1 MKITAYEVR
10 PDEKDYLLAAA
21 QQEQIEITLVQGPM
35 TQDNIDRAEGADGIT
50 ILGDTKMD
58 AALIEETAKRRIR
71 VVATRTIGYDHI
83 DLNAAKSNGVHV
95 CNGYYD
101 PDGVAEYTVMLI
113 LMSLRNYK
121 QALFR
126 GNANDYSLGGLIG
139 RELRNL
145 TVGIIGTGKIGQKV
159 AQNLQGFGCRILAY
173 SRRQNADPALGI
185 EYCSLEE
192 LYAKS
197 DIISLHTPLSNQTRY
212 MIDKKAI
219 DQMKDGVVILNY
231 ARDLLVNDDDM
242 AEALK
247 CGKVKKYITDFPNA
261 KTSAMEGVIATPHLG
276 ASTEES
282 EDNCAVMAAD
292 ELKDYLE
299 NGNIKNSV
307 NYPAC
312 DMGICQVAGR
322 IGLLHAN
329 VPNMIGQITSILAA
343 EGINIANMTN
353 KSRDKYA
360 YTLLDLEDPAKAEA
374 VAHLEKINGMYKVR
388 VIKG

>member
-219 DQMKDGVVILNY
+219 DQMKDGVILINCARGELMRVDDIIEGIETRKIGSLGLDVIEHEEGIYHMDRRSDILANRNMAY
-231 ARDLLVNDDDM
+231 LRQFPNVTMTQHIAFYTEEAVKSM
-242 AEALK
+242 AESGIVNVVKCLK
-247 CGKVKKYITDFPNA
+247 KQDNPN
-261 KTSAMEGVIATPHLG
+261 L
-276 ASTEES
+276 
-282 EDNCAVMAAD
+282 
-292 ELKDYLE
+292 
-299 NGNIKNSV
+299 
-307 NYPAC
+307 
-312 DMGICQVAGR
+312 IC
-322 IGLLHAN
+322 
-329 VPNMIGQITSILAA
+329 
-343 EGINIANMTN
+343 
-353 KSRDKYA
+353 
-360 YTLLDLEDPAKAEA
+360 
-374 VAHLEKINGMYKVR
+374 
-388 VIKG
+388 

>member
-219 DQMKDGVVILNY
+219 DQMKDGVILINCARGELMRVDDIIEGIETRKIGALGLDVIEQEEGSYHMDRRSDILANRNMAY
-231 ARDLLVNDDDM
+231 LRQFPNVTMTQHIAFYTEEAVKSM
-242 AEALK
+242 AESGIVNVVKCLK
-247 CGKVKKYITDFPNA
+247 KQDNPN
-261 KTSAMEGVIATPHLG
+261 L
-276 ASTEES
+276 
-282 EDNCAVMAAD
+282 
-292 ELKDYLE
+292 
-299 NGNIKNSV
+299 
-307 NYPAC
+307 
-312 DMGICQVAGR
+312 IC
-322 IGLLHAN
+322 
-329 VPNMIGQITSILAA
+329 
-343 EGINIANMTN
+343 
-353 KSRDKYA
+353 
-360 YTLLDLEDPAKAEA
+360 
-374 VAHLEKINGMYKVR
+374 
-388 VIKG
+388 

>member
-219 DQMKDGVVILNY
+219 GQMKDGVILINCARGELMRVDGLGLDVIEHEEGIYHMDRRSDILANRNMAY
-231 ARDLLVNDDDM
+231 LRQFPNVTMTQHIAFYTEEAVKSM
-242 AEALK
+242 AESGIVNVVKCLK
-247 CGKVKKYITDFPNA
+247 KQDNPN
-261 KTSAMEGVIATPHLG
+261 L
-276 ASTEES
+276 
-282 EDNCAVMAAD
+282 
-292 ELKDYLE
+292 
-299 NGNIKNSV
+299 
-307 NYPAC
+307 
-312 DMGICQVAGR
+312 IC
-322 IGLLHAN
+322 
-329 VPNMIGQITSILAA
+329 
-343 EGINIANMTN
+343 
-353 KSRDKYA
+353 
-360 YTLLDLEDPAKAEA
+360 
-374 VAHLEKINGMYKVR
+374 
-388 VIKG
+388 

>member
-219 DQMKDGVVILNY
+219 DQMKDGVIL
-231 ARDLLVNDDDM
+231 
-242 AEALK
+242 
-247 CGKVKKYITDFPNA
+247 I
-261 KTSAMEGVIATPHLG
+261 
-276 ASTEES
+276 
-282 EDNCAVMAAD
+282 NCARG
-292 ELKDYLE
+292 ELMRVDDIIE
-299 NGNIKNSV
+299 
-307 NYPAC
+307 
-312 DMGICQVAGR
+312 GIETR
-322 IGLLHAN
+322 KIGALGLDVIEH
-329 VPNMIGQITSILAA
+329 A
-343 EGINIANMTN
+343 EGIYHMARRSDILANRNMAYLRQFPNVTMTQHIAF
-353 KSRDKYA
+353 
-360 YTLLDLEDPAKAEA
+360 YTEEA
-374 VAHLEKINGMYKVR
+374 VKSMAESGIVNVVKCLKKQDNPNLIC
-388 VIKG
+388 

>member
-145 TVGIIGTGKIGQKV
+145 TVGIIGTGKIARILIRILK
-159 AQNLQGFGCRILAY
+159 GFGMNILAY
-173 SRRQNADPALGI
+173 DLHPDQRFAEEAGI
-185 EYCSLEE
+185 TYTTLDD
-192 LYAKS
+192 LYARS
-197 DIISLHTPLSNQTRY
+197 DIISLHCPLTPETEHLINTDS
-212 MIDKKAI
+212 IGK
-219 DQMKDGVVILNY
+219 MKDGVMIINTGRGKLINTEMLIDGLKSKKVGAAGLDVYEEEGEYFYEDKSDRIIDDDTLARLLSFNNVILTSHQGFFTK
-231 ARDLLVNDDDM
+231 
-242 AEALK
+242 EAL
-247 CGKVKKYITDFPNA
+247 
-261 KTSAMEGVIATPHLG
+261 H
-276 ASTEES
+276 
-282 EDNCAVMAAD
+282 
-292 ELKDYLE
+292 
-299 NGNIKNSV
+299 
-307 NYPAC
+307 
-312 DMGICQVAGR
+312 
-322 IGLLHAN
+322 
-329 VPNMIGQITSILAA
+329 
-343 EGINIANMTN
+343 NIAEVTLHNIRDFLESKPLIN
-353 KSRDKYA
+353 RVSLQSR
-360 YTLLDLEDPAKAEA
+360 
-374 VAHLEKINGMYKVR
+374 
-388 VIKG
+388 

>member
-219 DQMKDGVVILNY
+219 DQMKDGVIL
-231 ARDLLVNDDDM
+231 
-242 AEALK
+242 
-247 CGKVKKYITDFPNA
+247 I
-261 KTSAMEGVIATPHLG
+261 
-276 ASTEES
+276 
-282 EDNCAVMAAD
+282 NCARG
-292 ELKDYLE
+292 ELMRMDD
-299 NGNIKNSV
+299 I
-307 NYPAC
+307 
-312 DMGICQVAGR
+312 I
-322 IGLLHAN
+322 
-329 VPNMIGQITSILAA
+329 
-343 EGINIANMTN
+343 EGIET
-353 KSRDKYA
+353 R
-360 YTLLDLEDPAKAEA
+360 
-374 VAHLEKINGMYKVR
+374 KIGAL
-388 VIKG
+388 

>member
-126 GNANDYSLGGLIG
+126 GNGKNRTEGGTESAGIRLQDSGIQQTSECRSG
-139 RELRNL
+139 ARN
-145 TVGIIGTGKIGQKV
+145 
-159 AQNLQGFGCRILAY
+159 RILF
-173 SRRQNADPALGI
+173 SGGTVR
-185 EYCSLEE
+185 EE
-192 LYAKS
+192 
-197 DIISLHTPLSNQTRY
+197 
-212 MIDKKAI
+212 
-219 DQMKDGVVILNY
+219 
-231 ARDLLVNDDDM
+231 
-242 AEALK
+242 
-247 CGKVKKYITDFPNA
+247 
-261 KTSAMEGVIATPHLG
+261 
-276 ASTEES
+276 
-282 EDNCAVMAAD
+282 
-292 ELKDYLE
+292 
-299 NGNIKNSV
+299 
-307 NYPAC
+307 
-312 DMGICQVAGR
+312 
-322 IGLLHAN
+322 
-329 VPNMIGQITSILAA
+329 
-343 EGINIANMTN
+343 
-353 KSRDKYA
+353 
-360 YTLLDLEDPAKAEA
+360 
-374 VAHLEKINGMYKVR
+374 
-388 VIKG
+388 

>member
-1 MKITAYEVR
+1 MKERIPMKITAYEVR

-35 TQDNIDRAEGADGIT
+35 TQD
-50 ILGDTKMD
+50 
-58 AALIEETAKRRIR
+58 KRRIR

-83 DLNAAKSNGVHV
+83 DMNAAKSNGVHV

-197 DIISLHTPLSNQTRY
+197 D

-219 DQMKDGVVILNY
+219 DQMKDGVILINCARGELMRVDDIIEGIETRKIGALGLDVIEHEEGIYHMDRRSDILANRNMAY
-231 ARDLLVNDDDM
+231 LRQFPNVTMTQHIAFYTEEAVKSM
-242 AEALK
+242 AESGIVNVVKCLK
-247 CGKVKKYITDFPNA
+247 KQDNPN
-261 KTSAMEGVIATPHLG
+261 L
-276 ASTEES
+276 
-282 EDNCAVMAAD
+282 
-292 ELKDYLE
+292 
-299 NGNIKNSV
+299 
-307 NYPAC
+307 
-312 DMGICQVAGR
+312 IC
-322 IGLLHAN
+322 
-329 VPNMIGQITSILAA
+329 
-343 EGINIANMTN
+343 
-353 KSRDKYA
+353 
-360 YTLLDLEDPAKAEA
+360 
-374 VAHLEKINGMYKVR
+374 
-388 VIKG
+388 